1 MLSRKKH
8 HVGAHIDATH
18 STCNP
23 SSLFNP
29 SLIQTS
35 LSRFPSIWQ
44 LSLTLSN
51 QESTFVVMLVNQE
64 KSKSAV
70 KNN

>member
-1 MLSRKKH
+1 MLEP
-8 HVGAHIDATH
+8 T
-18 STCNP
+18 ST
-23 SSLFNP
+23 L
-29 SLIQTS
+29 LIPLAILQVYS
-35 LSRFPSIWQ
+35 NRLSYRVAQSRFPSIWQ

-70 KNN
+70 KNH